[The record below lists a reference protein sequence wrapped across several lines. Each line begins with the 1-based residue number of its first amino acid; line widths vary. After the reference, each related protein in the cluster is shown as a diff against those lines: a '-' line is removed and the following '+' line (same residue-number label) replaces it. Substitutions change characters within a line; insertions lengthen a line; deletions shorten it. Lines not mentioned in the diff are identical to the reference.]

1 MPQTTHATPA
11 EPAAAQASARSIQ
24 VRRVDYRNPHDAAAL
39 VMLLN
44 AYAQDPMGGQEAL
57 PASTA
62 DTLCQRLADFTGA
75 ASWIAW
81 AGEGHANQAPVGL
94 LNSFLGFSTFKAQPL
109 LNVHDI
115 AVLPAWRG
123 RGIAQQL
130 LAAAEAHARE
140 QGCCK
145 LTLEVLSNNTR
156 AQNAY
161 LRFGFALYTLDAA
174 HGHALFMQ
182 KWL

>member
-1 MPQTTHATPA
+1 MSTTTPA
-11 EPAAAQASARSIQ
+11 ETLPAQAAIHI
-24 VRRVDYRNPHDAAAL
+24 RRVDYTNARDAAAL
-39 VMLLN
+39 LQLLN
-44 AYAQDPMGGQEAL
+44 AYAQDPMGGQAAL
-57 PASTA
+57 PAATQA
-62 DTLCQRLADFTGA
+62 ALCQRLAAFAGA

-81 AGEGHANQAPVGL
+81 ADDDEPVGL

-130 LAAAEAHARE
+130 LAAAEAHARA

-145 LTLEVLSNNTR
+145 LTLEVLSHNTR
-156 AQNAY
+156 AQSAY
-161 LRFGFALYTLDAA
+161 QRFGFALYTLDAA
-174 HGHALFMQ
+174 HGHAQFMQ

>member
-1 MPQTTHATPA
+1 MTISVQVH
-11 EPAAAQASARSIQ
+11 

-39 VMLLN
+39 IMLLN
-44 AYAQDPMGGQEAL
+44 TYAQDPMGGQEAL

-81 AGEGHANQAPVGL
+81 AGENHANQAPVGL

-115 AVLPAWRG
+115 AVLPAWRSRG
-123 RGIAQQL
+123 IAQQLLPAWRSRGIAQQL
-130 LAAAEAHARE
+130 LAAAEAHARA

-161 LRFGFALYTLDAA
+161 QRFGFALYTLDAA

>member
-1 MPQTTHATPA
+1 
-11 EPAAAQASARSIQ
+11 
-24 VRRVDYRNPHDAAAL
+24 
-39 VMLLN
+39 MLLN
-44 AYAQDPMGGQEAL
+44 TYAQDPMGGQEAL
-57 PASTA
+57 PASTTDA
-62 DTLCQRLADFTGA
+62 LCQRLADFAGA

-81 AGEGHANQAPVGL
+81 AGENHANQAPVGL

-115 AVLPAWRG
+115 AVLPAWRS

-130 LAAAEAHARE
+130 LAAAEAHARA

-161 LRFGFALYTLDAA
+161 QRFGFALYTLDAA

>member
-1 MPQTTHATPA
+1 MNIST
-11 EPAAAQASARSIQ
+11 I
-24 VRRVDYRNPHDAAAL
+24 VRRVDYQNPRDAEAL

-57 PASTA
+57 PAQTVT
-62 DTLCQRLADFTGA
+62 TLCQRLAHFPGA
-75 ASWIAW
+75 VSWIAW
-81 AGEGHANQAPVGL
+81 AGEEPVGL
-94 LNSFLGFSTFKAQPL
+94 LNSFMGFSTFKARPL

-123 RGIAQQL
+123 QGIAQQL
-130 LAAAEAHARE
+130 LAAAEAHARA

-156 AQNAY
+156 AQHAY
-161 LRFGFALYTLDAA
+161 ERFGFTLYTLDADQ
-174 HGHALFMQ
+174 GHALFMQ

>member
-1 MPQTTHATPA
+1 MSIKQPSATQPSSPA
-11 EPAAAQASARSIQ
+11 LHI
-24 VRRVDYRNPHDAAAL
+24 RRVDYNNAHDAAAL
-39 VMLLN
+39 VQLLN
-44 AYAQDPMGGQEAL
+44 AYAQDPMGGQEPLLTDVQA
-57 PASTA
+57 
-62 DTLCQRLADFTGA
+62 TLCQRLAAFPGA

-81 AGEGHANQAPVGL
+81 ADGAEPVGL

-123 RGIAQQL
+123 QGVAQQL

-156 AQNAY
+156 AQGAY
-161 LRFGFALYTLDAA
+161 QRFGFELYTLDAT

>member
-1 MPQTTHATPA
+1 MSTKNTPA
-11 EPAAAQASARSIQ
+11 SPSACTPALHI
-24 VRRVDYRNPHDAAAL
+24 RRVDYTHAHDAAAL
-39 VMLLN
+39 VQLLN
-44 AYAQDPMGGQEAL
+44 TYAQDPMGGQEPL
-57 PASTA
+57 PAHTME
-62 DTLCQRLADFTGA
+62 TLCQRLAAFPGA

-81 AGEGHANQAPVGL
+81 ADDAEPVGL
-94 LNSFLGFSTFKAQPL
+94 LNNFLGFSTFKAQPL

-123 RGIAQQL
+123 QGIAQQL
-130 LAAAEAHARE
+130 LAAAEAHARS

-156 AQNAY
+156 AQGAY
-161 LRFGFALYTLDAA
+161 QRFGFELYTLGAA